1 MKNINIVVFGLSIT
15 SSWGNGHATTYR
27 SLLKALAA
35 RGHQITFFEQD
46 VPWYAAHRDMPEPSF
61 CRTVLY
67 RDPDDLEDH
76 ISTLAQADLI
86 IMGSYVQRAS
96 ELADKIT
103 DVAPPCFAFY
113 DIDTPVTLAKLAK
126 GDYEYL
132 HPTMIPRFDVYLSF
146 TGGPLLNKLE
156 YDYGAQRARA
166 LYCSVDPDLYH
177 PLDGSN
183 ISPKAYALGYL
194 GTYSDD
200 RQPTVKELFI
210 EPARANSE
218 LRFCLAGSQYPEDV
232 RWPDNIDINEH
243 VPPHKHC
250 EFYNMQRFTLNVTR
264 RDMISAGYSPSVRL
278 FEAAACGTPI
288 ISDYWQGLDSFF
300 DVGKD
305 VLIARTRDD
314 VLQHLEM
321 AEDERLA
328 MGRRLRNK
336 VMHAHTSAH
345 RAEELEQYWQEVTEQ
360 PLMAVSQ

>member
-35 RGHQITFFEQD
+35 RGHHITFFEQD
-46 VPWYAAHRDMPEPSF
+46 VPWYAAHRDMPAPSF

-67 RDPDDLEDH
+67 RNPDDLEEH
-76 ISTLAQADLI
+76 VSTLAQADLI
-86 IMGSYVQRAS
+86 IMGSYVQHAG

-103 DVAPPCFAFY
+103 TIAPPCFAFY

-132 HPTMIPRFDVYLSF
+132 HPSMIPRFDVYLSF

-166 LYCSVDPDLYH
+166 LYCSVDPDLYYPMAGADAQAKTH
-177 PLDGSN
+177 D
-183 ISPKAYALGYL
+183 LGYL

-200 RQPTVKELFI
+200 RQPTVDELFVK
-210 EPARANSE
+210 PASANSE
-218 LRFCLAGSQYPEDV
+218 LRFCLAGSQYPDDIQ
-232 RWPDNIDINEH
+232 WPDNVDFKDH

-250 EFYNMQRFTLNVTR
+250 EFYNTQRFTLNVTR
-264 RDMISAGYSPSVRL
+264 RDMINAGYSPSVRL

-300 DVGKD
+300 EVGSEILVAKNSD
-305 VLIARTRDD
+305 E
-314 VLQHLEM
+314 VLQHLSM
-321 AEDERLA
+321 AEDARLA
-328 MGRRLRNK
+328 MGRRLREK
-336 VMHAHTSAH
+336 VLHGHTSVQ
-345 RAEELEQYWQEVTEQ
+345 RAQELEQYWQEVTE
-360 PLMAVSQ
+360 PLMVASQ

>member
-35 RGHQITFFEQD
+35 RGHNITFFEKD

-67 RDPDDLEDH
+67 SDLDELEDH
-76 ISTLAQADLI
+76 ITTLAQADLI
-86 IMGSYVQRAS
+86 IMGSYVQQAG

-103 DVAPPCFAFY
+103 PLAPPCFAFY

-166 LYCSVDPDLYH
+166 LYCSVDPELYY
-177 PLDGSN
+177 PLDVAN
-183 ISPKAYALGYL
+183 ISPKPYALGYL

-200 RQPTVKELFI
+200 RQPTVEELFI

-218 LRFCLAGSQYPEDV
+218 LRFNLAGSQYPRDV
-232 RWPDNIDINEH
+232 RWPDNVEVHEH
-243 VPPHKHC
+243 VPPQKHC
-250 EFYNMQRFTLNVTR
+250 EFYNTQRFTLNVTR

-300 DVGKD
+300 EIGNEI
-305 VLIARTRDD
+305 LIARTRDD
-314 VLQHLEM
+314 VTNHLAM
-321 AEDERLA
+321 PEDERLA
-328 MGRRLRNK
+328 MGRRLREK
-336 VMHAHTSAH
+336 VMHGHTSAH
-345 RAEELEQYWQEVTEQ
+345 RAQELEQYWQEVTE